1 MKLFQKKD
9 EMEVPKAENASQAMV
24 EFASEN
30 WRFQQCLLRA
40 TELMDPM
47 DAERLINQYL
57 WYQRKVTA
65 VLEEA
70 GIKVVDLTGQDYD
83 IGMAITPLN
92 LDDFPERP
100 DMKYK
105 IEQMV
110 EPIVMER
117 GEVRRTGTVMLS
129 EELKEE

>member
-1 MKLFQKKD
+1 
-9 EMEVPKAENASQAMV
+9 MEAPKAENASQAMV

-30 WRFQQCLLRA
+30 WRFQQSLIRA
-40 TELMDPM
+40 TELMDPI
-47 DAERLINQYL
+47 DAERLTNQYL

-70 GIKVVDLTGQDYD
+70 GIKVVDLTGQEYD

-105 IEQMV
+105 IKQMV

-129 EELKEE
+129 EELNEE